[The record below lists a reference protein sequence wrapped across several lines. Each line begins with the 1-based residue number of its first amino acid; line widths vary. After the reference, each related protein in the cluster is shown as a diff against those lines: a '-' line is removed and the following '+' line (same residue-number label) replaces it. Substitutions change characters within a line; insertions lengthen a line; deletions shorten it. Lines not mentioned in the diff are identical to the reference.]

1 MAINKSEMSL
11 DREELK
17 KTAAGYHDHG
27 FNCAQSVICAL
38 APYVGLDPKTAFSV
52 AEGFGAGMG
61 GMTETCGA
69 ISGGIMAL
77 GQVQSSGFDAP
88 GSKGATY
95 RRARAYCDAF
105 REKNGS
111 TVCRELKGVDAAS
124 GPLRSCAGCIDDAI
138 DLFCDIM
145 NEQGAHVA

>member
-1 MAINKSEMSL
+1 MAINKDEISL
-11 DREELK
+11 DRDAVKE
-17 KTAAGYHDHG
+17 AAAAFHARG

-38 APYVGLDPKTAFSV
+38 APALQLDPEVAFDL

-77 GQVQSSGFDAP
+77 GQAVSSGFDAP

-95 RRARAYCDAF
+95 RLARAYCESF
-105 REKNGS
+105 RSRNGS
-111 TVCRELKGVDAAS
+111 TVCRELKGVGSEA

-138 DLFCDIM
+138 DLAIDVLT
-145 NEQGAHVA
+145 A

>member
-1 MAINKSEMSL
+1 MAINKTEISL
-11 DREELK
+11 NRDELK
-17 KTAAGYHDHG
+17 AAAAAYHDRG

-38 APYVGLDPKTAFSV
+38 APHVGLDPKAAFAL

-77 GQVQSSGFDAP
+77 GQVESSGFDAP

-95 RRARAYCDAF
+95 RLARAYCDAF
-105 REKNGS
+105 KEENGS
-111 TVCRELKGVDAAS
+111 TICRELKGVDS
-124 GPLRSCAGCIDDAI
+124 ENGPLRSCAGCIDDAI
-138 DLFCDIM
+138 DLFADLI
-145 NEQGAHVA
+145 EGR

>member
-1 MAINKSEMSL
+1 MAINKTEISL
-11 DREELK
+11 DRDALK
-17 KTAAGYHDHG
+17 AAAADYHARG

-38 APYVGLDPKTAFSV
+38 APCVRLDPRTAFDL

-77 GQVQSSGFDAP
+77 GQVQSSGYDAP
-88 GSKGATY
+88 GSKGSTY
-95 RRARAYCDAF
+95 RLARAYCEEFAE
-105 REKNGS
+105 RNGS
-111 TVCRELKGVDAAS
+111 TVCRELKGIGSDA

-138 DLFCDIM
+138 DLFVDLVT
-145 NEQGAHVA
+145 A